1 MTVAQWRQV
10 REIFEE
16 AVELDDR
23 TRQLYLAAACADDAA
38 LRREVELMLA
48 ADEAAPAFLESSPF
62 DQVRNEQALT
72 SDEMP
77 AGGRLGPYRLL
88 RQIGHGGMGT
98 VWLAERDDAQFRQ
111 QVAIKIIRRGMDTE
125 DILRRFRTERQILAT
140 LNHPNIARLLDG
152 GSTPDGRPYY
162 VMEYIAGRSIDEY
175 CAELELSVPERL
187 HLFRSVC
194 AAVSYAHQRL
204 VIHRDL
210 KPSNMLVTDDGTVK
224 LLDFGIARLLTP
236 ESADLTVTATR
247 YGIMT
252 PAYASP
258 EQASGEQVTTASDVY
273 SLGVVLY
280 ELLTGQRPYQF
291 TTTRPDEI
299 VRVICEQEPEL
310 PSRIRKPEAGMR
322 KSEVGS
328 RKSVVGRRKAED
340 ERQRAASSEH
350 KTEGS
355 GQKTEAREHGMHELM
370 IRLLPPSFFRLLTP
384 DFRLPTS
391 DFRLPTTALRGDL
404 DNIVLMALRKD
415 AQRRYA
421 SVEQLAEDIHR
432 YLNGQP
438 VLARPDTIGYRFTKF
453 VQRNK
458 VIVTAAL
465 IVLISLCS
473 GIVMTW
479 RQAQIARRERALAE
493 RRFAEV
499 RELANSFVFKYH
511 DAIAG
516 LPGATRVREMMMK
529 DAIAYLDRL
538 AQEADSNPKLQ
549 LELAS
554 AWIRIGDV
562 QGQPYRGNLGDTQGA
577 LRSYQN
583 ALQLSEALARRD
595 PYSPEIQQTL
605 SLALDSIGILQTRS
619 GQLAAALSVLHR
631 AASIRE
637 RLQQRFPAQSH
648 YTRLLA
654 ASYLHLGD
662 AVLRTGRTVNGQ
674 SAPEQSLAYFQQ
686 SQNLRAWLF
695 AGHPDDLNLARDL
708 AISHQRTGNVLYK
721 IGAAGSYQ
729 QSLAAA
735 LAQHKQAQAIFE
747 RIAAAAPGDA
757 QARRDVVDQYL
768 MKAEAQARAGDVDGA
783 LADCRRA
790 IMIFAE
796 MSAADATN
804 VELRRDLATAWY
816 IAGAV
821 ANDAGRIQT
830 GIGSMEQA
838 LDIYES
844 LASSDAGNMENLSDL
859 LSGYNRLGSMEA
871 QRGNGTKAA
880 EAFRR
885 SIEFRTKLASV
896 SPADAH
902 LRAGVADAWQILGRH
917 CRQQAAK
924 ARAATARK
932 AWLREAQEAFQQ
944 ALEIR
949 QELVRQ
955 DQSVA
960 DQVSATQR
968 ELSLC
973 EAALSRH

>member
-1 MTVAQWRQV
+1 MLQPMTAAQWRQV

-48 ADEAAPAFLESSPF
+48 ADGAAPAFLESSPF
-62 DQVRNEQALT
+62 DQVRNEQPLT

-111 QVAIKIIRRGMDTE
+111 QVAIKIIRRGMDTD

-175 CAELELSVPERL
+175 CSALELSVAERL
-187 HLFRSVC
+187 HLFRGVC

-258 EQASGEQVTTASDVY
+258 EQASGGSITTASDVY

-299 VRVICEQEPEL
+299 VRVICEQEPEP
-310 PSRIRKPEAGMR
+310 PSRMGKPEAGTR
-322 KSEVGS
+322 KATADS
-328 RKSVVGRRKAED
+328 RKSED
-340 ERQRAASSEH
+340 ERQPANAGRQME
-350 KTEGS
+350 EGN
-355 GQKTEAREHGMHELM
+355 GQRMLELLMH
-370 IRLLPPSFFRLLTP
+370 LLPPAFFQLP
-384 DFRLPTS
+384 NSEFRIPTS
-391 DFRLPTTALRGDL
+391 AFRCDL

-421 SVEQLAEDIHR
+421 SVEQFAEDIYR
-432 YLNGQP
+432 YLNGLP
-438 VLARPDTIGYRFTKF
+438 VLARPDTFGYRITKF

-465 IVLISLCS
+465 IVLLSLCS

-583 ALQLSEALARRD
+583 ALQLSEALARSD
-595 PYSPEIQQTL
+595 QQSPEIQQAL

-619 GQLAAALSVLHR
+619 GQLEVALTVLHR

-662 AVLRTGRTVNGQ
+662 AVLRTGRGLNGK
-674 SAPEQSLAYFQQ
+674 SAPELSLAYFQKSQ
-686 SQNLRAWLF
+686 SLRESLF
-695 AGHPDDLNLARDL
+695 ARHPDDLNLARDL

-721 IGAAGSYQ
+721 FGAAGNYQ

-735 LAQHKQAQAIFE
+735 LAQHQKAQTIFE

-790 IMIFAE
+790 ITIFAE
-796 MSAADATN
+796 MSAADSTN

-821 ANDAGRIQT
+821 ANDSGRIQA
-830 GIGSMEQA
+830 GISSMQQA
-838 LDIYES
+838 LEIYES

-880 EAFRR
+880 QAFRR
-885 SIEFRTKLASV
+885 SIEFRMKLASA
-896 SPADAH
+896 SPADAR
-902 LRAGVADAWQILGRH
+902 LRAGVADAWQMLGRH
-917 CRQQAAK
+917 CRQEAAK
-924 ARAATARK
+924 AGSVTTRK
-932 AWLREAQEAFQQ
+932 MWLRDAAEAFQQ

-949 QELVRQ
+949 QELLRQ
-955 DQSVA
+955 DQSA
-960 DQVSATQR
+960 SDQVNALQH
-968 ELSLC
+968 ELSQC
-973 EAALSRH
+973 ETALNRH

>member
-1 MTVAQWRQV
+1 MTAAQWRQV

-23 TRQLYLAAACADDAA
+23 TRQLYLAAACADDAE
-38 LRREVELMLA
+38 LRREVELMLT

-62 DQVRNEQALT
+62 DQLRSEQSLT
-72 SDEMP
+72 SDELP
-77 AGGRLGPYRLL
+77 AGERLGPYRLL
-88 RQIGHGGMGT
+88 HQIGRGGMGT

-111 QVAIKIIRRGMDTE
+111 QVAIKIIRRGMDTD

-175 CAELELSVPERL
+175 CAASELSVAERL

-236 ESADLTVTATR
+236 EAGELTVTATR

-258 EQASGEQVTTASDVY
+258 EQASGGSITTASDVY

-299 VRVICEQEPEL
+299 VRVICEQEPEP
-310 PSRIRKPEAGMR
+310 PSRIRKA
-322 KSEVGS
+322 EVGS
-328 RKSVVGRRKAED
+328 RNSEFGRQMADGRWQMADGSKAEVK
-340 ERQRAASSEH
+340 QSVKPQLPASN
-350 KTEGS
+350 
-355 GQKTEAREHGMHELM
+355 
-370 IRLLPPSFFRLLTP
+370 
-384 DFRLPTS
+384 FRLPTS
-391 DFRLPTTALRGDL
+391 DFLPSAICHLPSVLRGDL

-421 SVEQLAEDIHR
+421 SVEQLAEDIRR
-432 YLNGQP
+432 YLHGLP
-438 VLARPDTIGYRFTKF
+438 VLARPDTVGYRVTKF

-465 IVLISLCS
+465 IVLLSLCS

-493 RRFAEV
+493 RRFTEV

-538 AQEADSNPKLQ
+538 AQEADSDPKLQ

-554 AWIRIGDV
+554 AWIRIGNV
-562 QGQPYRGNLGDTQGA
+562 QGQPYRSNLGDTQGA

-595 PYSPEIQQTL
+595 PRSPEFQQTL

-619 GQLAAALSVLHR
+619 GQLDAALSVLHR
-631 AASIRE
+631 AAAIRQ
-637 RLQQRFPAQSH
+637 RLQQRFPAESH

-654 ASYLHLGD
+654 ASCLHLGD
-662 AVLRTGRTVNGQ
+662 AVLRTGRSANGH
-674 SAPEQSLAYFQQ
+674 SAPEMSLEYFQQ
-686 SQNLRAWLF
+686 SQSLREALV
-695 AGHPDDLNLARDL
+695 AKHPDDLTLAREL
-708 AISHQRTGNVLYK
+708 AVSYQRTGNVLYK
-721 IGAAGSYQ
+721 IGTAGSSP
-729 QSLAAA
+729 QSLASA
-735 LAQHKQAQAIFE
+735 LAQHQKAQAIFE
-747 RIAAAAPGDA
+747 RIAAASPGDA

-768 MKAEAQARAGDVDGA
+768 MKAEAQGRAGDVDGA

-790 IMIFAE
+790 ITTFAD

-816 IAGAV
+816 LASVV
-821 ANDAGRIQT
+821 ANNAGRIQT
-830 GIGSMEQA
+830 GINSMQQA
-838 LDIYES
+838 LEIYEA
-844 LASSDAGNMENLSDL
+844 LASSDADNMENLGDL
-859 LSGYNRLGSMEA
+859 LSGYNRLGAMEA
-871 QRGNGTKAA
+871 RRGNGTKAA
-880 EAFRR
+880 QAFRR
-885 SIEFRTKLASV
+885 SIEFRMKLASA
-896 SPADAH
+896 SPAEAH
-902 LRAGVADAWQILGRH
+902 LQAGVADAWQILGSH
-917 CRQQAAK
+917 CRQEAAQADSGA
-924 ARAATARK
+924 ARK
-932 AWLREAQEAFQQ
+932 TWLREAKAAFQQ

-949 QELVRQ
+949 RELWRQ
-955 DQSVA
+955 DQSMS
-960 DQVSATQR
+960 DQVSAMQH
-968 ELSLC
+968 EISQC
-973 EAALSRH
+973 DAALNRH

>member
-1 MTVAQWRQV
+1 MRVRQWRQV
-10 REIFEE
+10 REIFEQ
-16 AVELDDR
+16 AVELDDQ
-23 TRQLYLAAACADDAA
+23 TRQRYLAAACGNDAA

-72 SDEMP
+72 SEEMP

-88 RQIGHGGMGT
+88 RQIGRGGMGT

-175 CAELELSVPERL
+175 CSNNELSVPERL
-187 HLFRSVC
+187 RLFRSVC

-236 ESADLTVTATR
+236 ESAEMTVTATR

-258 EQASGEQVTTASDVY
+258 EQASGGSITTASDVY

-299 VRVICEQEPEL
+299 VRVICEQEPE
-310 PSRIRKPEAGMR
+310 PPGRIRKPEG
-322 KSEVGS
+322 
-328 RKSVVGRRKAED
+328 GRRKAED
-340 ERQRAASSEH
+340 ERQRAAGSEH
-350 KTEGS
+350 RTNGS
-355 GQKTEAREHGMHELM
+355 GQKTEAREHWMRELM
-370 IRLLPPSFFRLLTP
+370 IRLLPPFFFRLP
-384 DFRLPTS
+384 AS
-391 DFRLPTTALRGDL
+391 ALCDEL

-421 SVEQLAEDIHR
+421 SVEQFAEDIHR
-432 YLNGQP
+432 YLSGQP

-465 IVLISLCS
+465 IVLLSLCS

-499 RELANSFVFKYH
+499 RELANSFVFRYH

-529 DAIAYLDRL
+529 DAVAYLDRL

-554 AWIRIGDV
+554 AWLRIGDV

-583 ALQLSEALARRD
+583 ALQLCEALARRD

-619 GQLAAALSVLHR
+619 GQFEAALIALHR
-631 AASIRE
+631 ATSIRE

-654 ASYLHLGD
+654 TSYLHLGD

-674 SAPEQSLAYFQQ
+674 SAPEQSLVYFQQ
-686 SQNLRAWLF
+686 SQNLRTSLF

-708 AISHQRTGNVLYK
+708 AISHQRIGNVLYK

-735 LAQHKQAQAIFE
+735 LAHHKQAQAIFE

-757 QARRDVVDQYL
+757 QARRDVVDQFL

-783 LADCRRA
+783 LADCRHA

-804 VELRRDLATAWY
+804 IELRRDLATAWY
-816 IAGAV
+816 IAGVV
-821 ANDAGRIQT
+821 ANDAGRLQT
-830 GIGSMEQA
+830 GIDSMEQA
-838 LDIYES
+838 LEIYES
-844 LASSDAGNMENLSDL
+844 LASSDAGNTENLSDL

-871 QRGNGTKAA
+871 QRGSGAKAA
-880 EAFRR
+880 QAFRR
-885 SIEFRTKLASV
+885 SIEFRMKLASV
-896 SPADAH
+896 SPAEAH

-917 CRQQAAK
+917 CCQQAAK

-932 AWLREAQEAFQQ
+932 AWLREAKEAFQQ

-949 QELVRQ
+949 QELARQ
-955 DQSVA
+955 DQSAA
-960 DQVSATQR
+960 DQVSAAQR
-968 ELSLC
+968 ELSQC
-973 EAALSRH
+973 QAALDRH